1 MKKKLIPYFLV
12 AQWIIVSCISRP
24 DYVLDEDTMVSL
36 LTDVHRSEGL
46 LELQQ
51 DNKVISNDEAYKQAV
66 MAAVLVKHHVTRA
79 QYDSSLVWYGQNLSY
94 LVKVYNKVQKN
105 LIDDIDYWKNV
116 GTERE
121 SKFDISMAGD
131 SVELWSIENYLTMD
145 ERRFGSFRFWEIPTD
160 SNFVKGD
167 SLIWHLHVPYVP
179 ESHILVA
186 TLSFDYEDILEMN
199 VSHSEVARQD
209 TSISMSLRS
218 DTTVMFKSII
228 ASVALLKDSMVVDD
242 NYAFIDSLSLIRIHR

>member
-51 DNKVISNDEAYKQAV
+51 DNKVITNDEAYKQAV

-145 ERRFGSFRFWEIPTD
+145 ERRFGSFRSWEIPTD

-228 ASVALLKDSMVVDD
+228 ASVALLKDSMAVDD

>member
-51 DNKVISNDEAYKQAV
+51 DNKVITNDEAYKQAV

-228 ASVALLKDSMVVDD
+228 ASVALLKDSMAVDD

>member
-1 MKKKLIPYFLV
+1 MKLIPYFLV
-12 AQWIIVSCISRP
+12 ALWLITSCISRP
-24 DYVLDEDTMVSL
+24 DYVLDEDAMVSL

-51 DNKVISNDEAYKQAV
+51 DNKVITNDETYKQAV
-66 MAAVLVKHHVTRA
+66 MAAVLVKHNVTRA

-121 SKFDISMAGD
+121 SEFGISVAGD
-131 SVELWSIENYLTMD
+131 SVELWSIDNYLTMD
-145 ERRFGSFRFWEIPTD
+145 ERRLGSFRFWEISAD

-167 SLIWHLHVPYVP
+167 SLVWHLHFPFVP

-186 TLSFDYEDILEMN
+186 TLSCNYEDILEMN
-199 VSHSEVARQD
+199 MSRTQVARQD
-209 TSISMSLRS
+209 TSISLSLRS

-228 ASVALLKDSMVVDD
+228 ASVALLKDSMTVDD
-242 NYAFIDSLSLIRIHR
+242 DYAFIDSLSLIRIHR

>member
-116 GTERE
+116 ETERE

-228 ASVALLKDSMVVDD
+228 ASVALLKDSMAVDD